1 MWEQLPKEMKKLAIV
16 IAIAFLFGAGVLFSQ
31 LYMSKEEEEALIL
44 PTVTEKIEGEAMAAE
59 GELTPATS
67 QIVVH
72 VSGAVANSGVYTLPL
87 GSRANDAILLA
98 VPLADADL
106 DALNLAAQ
114 LSDGQKIAVPRIG
127 EELPPGEAG
136 QAAAG
141 ALASSGGSGK
151 VNINTAGPAEL
162 DTLPGIGPATAQKII
177 DYRTQHGG
185 FKTVEELNS
194 VSGIGAKKME
204 GLKDLVTV
212 N

>member
-127 EELPPGEAG
+127 EELEAG

-162 DTLPGIGPATAQKII
+162 DTLPGIGPAIAQKII